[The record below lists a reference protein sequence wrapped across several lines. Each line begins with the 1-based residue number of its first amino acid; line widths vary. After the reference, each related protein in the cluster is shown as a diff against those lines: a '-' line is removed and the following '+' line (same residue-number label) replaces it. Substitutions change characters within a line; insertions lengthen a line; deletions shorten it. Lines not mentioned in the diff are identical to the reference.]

1 MLSALRIVR
10 EYGLRRSVPLL
21 AGMLTAGLLEMVSIA
36 TMFPVLA
43 IITDKSGKPT
53 EMQPAVEQVAAFLH
67 VPLNIGAL
75 CLLVA
80 STFVV
85 KAVLNLVVSRQLGRA
100 GATMAQELRERLLNA
115 LMKARWSYFTV
126 QPVGRFIAAATS
138 ETNWASVA
146 VRSALRT
153 FEQLIRTVII
163 CGLALLMGWEMA
175 LIAITM
181 GLLIGFSLRSLSRA
195 AYLAGRQRRMAMSR
209 IIEEIGDT
217 MAGFKPLKAM
227 NRHTRVFGELNKD
240 AHKLRKA
247 VNALVLNQ
255 GLLGELPDLLLIVLF
270 AAAGYLAARLVGAT
284 IDSIVIAGII
294 SFTLTGNVVRVRR
307 ALIQLAQADTT
318 YTGLHDTIAEVE
330 KAAERLH
337 GTQTPSLTVGCTFH
351 NVSFSY
357 GRGPVLSNVT
367 LEIPAGKITTL
378 IGPSGIGKTTVADLL
393 LGLYVPDAGE
403 IQVDGVNIA
412 ALDIAKW
419 RSMVGYVSQEIV
431 LFNDSIFANVALSD
445 SGIGETQVVEALH
458 RAGLDSVVAELPEG
472 IHETIGERGLKLSGG
487 QRQRLALARS
497 LVHRPRLLILDEAT
511 SALDPATEEKI
522 CATIAQQAGRVTVFA
537 ITHQR
542 SWIARSDVIYLIEA
556 GGKVRKTRPE
566 ELASA

>member
-1 MLSALRIVR
+1 MLSAFRIVR

-43 IITDKSGKPT
+43 IITDNSGKPT
-53 EMQPAVEQVAAFLH
+53 KMQPAVEQVAAFLH

-85 KAVLNLVVSRQLGRA
+85 KAVLNLVVSRQLGGA

-255 GLLGELPDLLLIVLF
+255 GLLTELPDLLLIVLF

-337 GTQTPSLTVGCTFH
+337 GTQTPSLKVGCTFH

-403 IQVDGVNIA
+403 IQVDGVDIA

-431 LFNDSIFANVALSD
+431 LFNDSIFANVALND
-445 SGIGETQVVEALH
+445 SGIGETQVVEAVR

-472 IHETIGERGLKLSGG
+472 IHTTIGERGLKLSGG
-487 QRQRLALARS
+487 QRQRLALARA

-511 SALDPATEEKI
+511 SALDPATEEEI

-542 SWIARSDVIYLIEA
+542 SWIARSDVVYLIEA
-556 GGKVRKTRPE
+556 GGTVRKTRPE